1 MVIQGD
7 VTMGLIGRRKSGKIK
22 SGSRLI
28 VPGQGVQTVKKPDE
42 NKKIQNN
49 VYSRRYLSY
58 TLL

>member
-7 VTMGLIGRRKSGKIK
+7 VIMGFISRRKSGKIK

-42 NKKIQNN
+42 NKKKFKITFI
-49 VYSRRYLSY
+49 VSVI
-58 TLL
+58 